1 MTIRHLKKYLFFS
14 VTAIK
19 MMYFLAFIKEFET
32 HISSSSVTFGL
43 SSLIYNAIK
52 VTRSS
57 DDRVITKIFQILSS
71 LSTKRM
77 TPVLHKKVLDL
88 TINACFINLFPMP
101 DQCNKTPTRLHFTY
115 MVPSLCGHDPMDSR
129 T

>member
-1 MTIRHLKKYLFFS
+1 MTIRHLKKYLFFF

-77 TPVLHKKVLDL
+77 TRC
-88 TINACFINLFPMP
+88 T
-101 DQCNKTPTRLHFTY
+101 
-115 MVPSLCGHDPMDSR
+115 S
-129 T
+129 

>member
-1 MTIRHLKKYLFFS
+1 MTIRHLKKYLFFF
-14 VTAIK
+14 VAAIK
-19 MMYFLAFIKEFET
+19 MMYFLAFTKEFET
-32 HISSSSVTFGL
+32 HILSSSVTFGL

-77 TPVLHKKVLDL
+77 TRC
-88 TINACFINLFPMP
+88 T
-101 DQCNKTPTRLHFTY
+101 
-115 MVPSLCGHDPMDSR
+115 S
-129 T
+129 